1 MAEQSDL
8 GTSTTLPP
16 LVANTAKGIN
26 PSRPSTDFTASLQ
39 EAFTKPIPNLL
50 RPAGM
55 GLRSRD
61 AISESRDS
69 AVEARKLVVSKGVA
83 LSGEI
88 NHCDTLFVEGSV
100 EAKLECQD
108 LVIGETGNFDGVAAM
123 DNAEVR
129 GRYNGDLVV
138 RKRLT
143 IHATGRVTGT
153 ISYREIE
160 IEPGGKISG
169 DVRAVGDDL
178 RPDRPKAAD
187 LKHFGIELP

>member
-1 MAEQSDL
+1 MTEQSNEL
-8 GTSTTLPP
+8 GISTTRVPP
-16 LVANTAKGIN
+16 VAGIANGSN
-26 PSRPSTDFTASLQ
+26 PSRPGTDFTASSQ
-39 EAFTKPIPNLL
+39 EAFPKPIPNFL
-50 RPAGM
+50 RPAAT
-55 GLRSRD
+55 GLRSPD

-108 LVIGETGNFDGVAAM
+108 LVIGETGNFNGVAAM
-123 DNAEVR
+123 DNAEVH

-143 IHATGRVTGT
+143 IHATGQVTGT
-153 ISYREIE
+153 ITYREIE
-160 IEPGGKISG
+160 IGTGWQ
-169 DVRAVGDDL
+169 DL
-178 RPDRPKAAD
+178 RRRSNC
-187 LKHFGIELP
+187 GR